1 MAQQTPATIL
11 YVDDD
16 DDTRR
21 AFSWIFQGAG
31 FAVKEA
37 ANGSEALRLAAEKP
51 DVVVLDV
58 DLPDINGFE
67 VCRRIRADPATARV
81 PVLHL
86 SGVYVR
92 SDEKAQA
99 LEGGADAYLVKPV
112 EPREILASVHALLRT
127 HQAGELARLVARE
140 WQSTFDALSDG
151 VCLLDTAGTMLRCNQ
166 SLAALLRRPRESL
179 LGQPGPA
186 LLEAV
191 FGPAVVQSLEELR
204 RTRGRQTQELT
215 CAAGTAHLAGRWFLL
230 TADPVLDERG
240 VLAGSVHLFTDIT
253 DRKKAEAERDQL
265 LAERTHLAEHLRLLL
280 ESTAEGIYGTDLEGR
295 CTFINPAGA
304 EMLGQPPEAL
314 VGRKLHALAHQGPHG
329 GPAVSEQD
337 CPICRACRDGRR
349 YQSDDV
355 LLRRRDGTTFP
366 AECASHPIVS
376 GGALRGSVVNFLD
389 ATRRQRLEEQLRQS
403 QKMEA
408 IGRLAGGVAHD
419 FNNLL
424 TAVTSNASLLLAA
437 TPEKDPRRESLLAI
451 ETAAW
456 RAAQLTRQLLGFARR
471 SLLWLKPLE
480 LNRSVEEVVRLLR
493 RTIDPR
499 ITVEM
504 RCPPELWP
512 VLGDS
517 GQISQVLMNLCLNAR
532 DAMPAGGSLVLQ
544 AANVTLDDNEAEQHS
559 GGRAGEFVRLSV
571 SDTGHGIPPEVLPR
585 IFEPFFTTKGVGQG
599 TGLGLAVVFGIIQ
612 QHQGWVECHSEV
624 NRGTRFSIYL
634 PRRREEAAAEPAAAA
649 APGKEG
655 AAPGRGSETI
665 LLVDDAPFLRAVGRE
680 MLQRHGYRV
689 LVAEDGR
696 HALEIYAGQQPID
709 LVILDL
715 TMPRLSGPDTL
726 QELRRLNP
734 NVRVLFTSGYSSE
747 HLGAA
752 ATEQVLGFI
761 AKPYREEELVNQV
774 RAALD
779 RPAPPSP

>member
-1 MAQQTPATIL
+1 MAQQPPATIL

-37 ANGSEALRLAAEKP
+37 ANGWDALRLAAEKP

-58 DLPDINGFE
+58 NLPDINGFE
-67 VCRRIRADPATARV
+67 VCRRIRSDPATARV

-112 EPREILASVHALLRT
+112 EPQEILATVHALLRT
-127 HQAGELARLVARE
+127 HQAEELARLVARE

-151 VCLLDTAGTMLRCNQ
+151 VCLLDAAGVVLRCNQ
-166 SLAALLRRPRESL
+166 TLAALLQRPRESVI
-179 LGQPGPA
+179 GQPGLA
-186 LLEAV
+186 LLGAV
-191 FGPAVVQSLEELR
+191 FGPPVAQSLDELR
-204 RTRGRQTQELT
+204 KSRGRQTEELT
-215 CAAGTAHLAGRWFLL
+215 GAGPLAGRWFRLIV
-230 TADPVLDERG
+230 DPVLDERG
-240 VLAGSVHLFTDIT
+240 TLTGSVHLFEDIT
-253 DRKKAEAERDQL
+253 DRKKAEQERALL
-265 LAERTHLAEHLRLLL
+265 LAERTQLAEHLRLLL

-295 CTFINPAGA
+295 CTFINQAGA
-304 EMLGQPPEAL
+304 EMLGQAPEAV
-314 VGRKLHALAHQGPHG
+314 VGRKLHELAHQGQAG
-329 GPAVSEQD
+329 GPAVAEEA
-337 CPICRACRDGRR
+337 CPICRACRDGQK

-355 LLRRRDGTTFP
+355 LLRRLDGSTFP
-366 AECASHPIVS
+366 AECASYPIGS
-376 GGALRGSVVNFLD
+376 GGALRGAVVSFLD

-424 TAVTSNASLLLAA
+424 TAITSNASLLLAA

-480 LNRSVEEVVRLLR
+480 LTRSVEEVVRLLR

-504 RCPPELWP
+504 RCPPDLWQ

-532 DAMPAGGSLVLQ
+532 DAMPAGGSLVLE
-544 AANVTLDDNEAEQHS
+544 AANVTLDDAAAEQHA
-559 GGRAGEFVRLSV
+559 GGRPGEFVRLDV

-585 IFEPFFTTKGVGQG
+585 IFEPFFTTKEVGQG

-612 QHQGWVECHSEV
+612 QHQGWVECHSEIH
-624 NRGTRFSIYL
+624 RGTRFSIYL
-634 PRRREEAAAEPAAAA
+634 PRRIEEAAAEPPPAPE
-649 APGKEG
+649 PGKGG
-655 AAPGRGSETI
+655 ASPRRGNETI
-665 LLVDDAPFLRAVGRE
+665 LLVDDAPFLRVVGRE
-680 MLQRHGYRV
+680 ILQRHGYRV

-696 HALEIYAGQQPID
+696 HALEVYARQQPID
-709 LVILDL
+709 LVILDMS
-715 TMPRLSGPDTL
+715 MPRLSGPDAL
-726 QELRRLNP
+726 RELRQLNP
-734 NVRVLFTSGYSSE
+734 DVRVLFTSGYSTE
-747 HLGAA
+747 HLGEV

-761 AKPYREEELVNQV
+761 AKPYREEEMVNQV

-779 RPAPPSP
+779 RPAAAKP